1 MLKGDS
7 HTQTT
12 GEQWGLMGKD
22 RRVSPESGT
31 ELKVGGHRGYI
42 FPQEKWF
49 SGRMLSAHV

>member
-12 GEQWGLMGKD
+12 GEQSGLMGKD

-31 ELKVGGHRGYI
+31 ELKVGGHRGCM